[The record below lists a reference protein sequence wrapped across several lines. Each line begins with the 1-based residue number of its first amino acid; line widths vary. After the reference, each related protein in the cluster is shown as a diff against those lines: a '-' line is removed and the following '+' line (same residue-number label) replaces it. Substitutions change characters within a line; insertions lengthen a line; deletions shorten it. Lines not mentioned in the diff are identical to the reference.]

1 MNEPGAVS
9 RAIEQDRGHLQM
21 VLSPN
26 TPMACASRA
35 DWRIAASADEAKVV
49 QAVNCRDVVFCGML
63 IGLN

>member
-1 MNEPGAVS
+1 MREPGAVS
-9 RAIEQDRGHLQM
+9 RAMELDRDHLQM

-26 TPMACASRA
+26 TLMACASRG
-35 DWRIAASADEAKVV
+35 DWRIAASAADAKVV